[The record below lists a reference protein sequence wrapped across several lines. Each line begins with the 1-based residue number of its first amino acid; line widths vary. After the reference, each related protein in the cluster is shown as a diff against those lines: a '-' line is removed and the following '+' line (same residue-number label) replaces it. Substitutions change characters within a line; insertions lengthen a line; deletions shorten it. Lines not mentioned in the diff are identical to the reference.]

1 MNSVIYI
8 VYFSY
13 MKYTSA
19 GGIQMEYLTIAEIS
33 PEWKISKRMV
43 AYYCESGRIHGAIKK
58 GKTWLIPQDAEK
70 PVDKRFSRKGIRSHY
85 SKALKGEQKN
95 ITEKDIEN
103 IGNVYHARDV
113 YKNLGLTRETLRYY
127 EEIGLINPKRN
138 PNSQYRNFDFFDI
151 SHLMAIDFF
160 KKRGFSPL
168 EVKKLMNITNIENYI
183 KIMTQQ
189 IEYFEEN
196 IRHLQHIVKK
206 LHLTTNFCVHYLEDM
221 NQFTVKNIQLYSV
234 QETIDVIS
242 SFGEY
247 RDKVLMYLDLEDEDI
262 LSNLVRLITFDET
275 GYKGSEMCIVKPAAK
290 RNQNETYY
298 LEDGRCLY
306 TTLSA
311 DNNDNSIMDKM
322 FSLAHEWAKKN
333 NEKFRG
339 IVYIFI
345 RFIMLDERTEQNFY
359 EIWIPLK

>member
-1 MNSVIYI
+1 MD
-8 VYFSY
+8 F
-13 MKYTSA
+13 
-19 GGIQMEYLTIAEIS
+19 LTIAEVS
-33 PEWKISKRMV
+33 QEWKISNRMV

-58 GKTWLIPQDAEK
+58 GKTWLIPKNAQK
-70 PVDKRFSRKGIRSHY
+70 PADKRFSKKRFKTRHSEESNEEREHI
-85 SKALKGEQKN
+85 N
-95 ITEKDIEN
+95 EKDIEN
-103 IGNVYHARDV
+103 MGNIYHTRDV

-127 EEIGLINPKRN
+127 EEIGLINPKRD
-138 PNSQYRNFDFFDI
+138 PNSQYRNFDFWDI

-168 EVKKLMNITNIENYI
+168 EVKELMNMSSIEDYI
-183 KIMTQQ
+183 KIMTRQ

-196 IRHLQHIVKK
+196 IRHLQHTVKK
-206 LHLTTNFCVHYLEDM
+206 LSLTSNFCVRYLEDRD
-221 NQFTVKNIQLYSV
+221 QFSVKNIQLYSV
-234 QETIDVIS
+234 QETVDAVS

-247 RDKVLMYLDLEDEDI
+247 RDKVLAYLDLEDEDI

-275 GYKGSEMCIVKPAAK
+275 GYKDSEMCIVKPAEK
-290 RNQNETYY
+290 RDQKETYY

-311 DNNDNSIMDKM
+311 GNSDNDIMDRM
-322 FSLAHEWAKKN
+322 FSLAHEWAQEH

-345 RFIMLDERTEQNFY
+345 RFIMLAERTEQNFY